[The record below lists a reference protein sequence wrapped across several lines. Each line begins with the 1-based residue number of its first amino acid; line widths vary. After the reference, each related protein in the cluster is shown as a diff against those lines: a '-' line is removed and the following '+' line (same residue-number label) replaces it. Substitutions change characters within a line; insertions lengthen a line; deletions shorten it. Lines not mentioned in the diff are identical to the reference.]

1 MVQGGRLIS
10 EEATS
15 PSHPTKVA
23 CYLQTPSLSSTTL
36 EPLKEAR
43 KTSSN
48 NNPKPMEEREQKTQK
63 E

>member
-48 NNPKPMEEREQKTQK
+48 
-63 E
+63 